1 MNEKKQFYGKT
12 LGPWIPIIV
21 MIVGMIASVIL
32 GSGGLL
38 RFSLFGFFGRVV
50 GLFLAKDK
58 KHYGDILM
66 AGLQN
71 HMLAVIIMA
80 FLLAGVLSQLLKMSG
95 LINGLIWAMSI
106 LHLPTGFIPVIAFL
120 TCVLISTAC
129 GTSSGSVT
137 AVAPVLVP
145 LAASLDCNV
154 GLVCGAIISGAI
166 FGDNLAPI
174 SDTTIG
180 SALTQ
185 EAKINEV
192 VATRLP
198 YSLIAGAISAVLFII
213 MGLSTTVEQAA
224 NIQMDSS
231 DAKALVLL
239 IIPIIMIVMM
249 KKGWGLV
256 PTLLICNVTGILIN
270 LILGC
275 ISVETMLSETG
286 PILAGMT
293 GMLNIILFIML
304 LFGILEILNQT
315 GSFDKLLNGL
325 VKICK
330 TPRSAEL
337 VCMLASAIGSLASGG
352 SSTAVMFFGPMVKE
366 IMRKFKI
373 DRNRGANFL
382 DATACA
388 VTGLMPYGT
397 PCMLAISFAVQC
409 EGVSPAFSF
418 KDIMPYNYH
427 CIFLFLIFLLSAIT
441 GIGRKY
447 EKEASALD
455 SSEA

>member
-1 MNEKKQFYGKT
+1 MNEKTQFYGKT
-12 LGPWIPIIV
+12 LGPWLPIIV
-21 MIVGMIASVIL
+21 MIISMIVSVIL
-32 GSGGLL
+32 GGGGLL
-38 RFSLFGFFGRVV
+38 RFSLFGFFGLVV
-50 GLFLAKDK
+50 GLLLAKDK
-58 KHYGDILM
+58 RHYGDIIIK
-66 AGLQN
+66 GLQN
-71 HMLAVIIMA
+71 QMLAVIVMA
-80 FLLAGVLSQLLKMSG
+80 FLLAGILSQLLKMSG

-106 LHLPTGFIPVIAFL
+106 LNLPTGFIPVISFF
-120 TCVLISTAC
+120 TCILISTAC

-154 GLVCGAIISGAI
+154 GLVCGAIISGSI

-192 VATRLP
+192 VASRLP
-198 YSLIAGAISAVLFII
+198 YSLIAGGISAVLFII

-224 NIQMDSS
+224 DIQVDSS
-231 DAKALVLL
+231 DAKALALL

-256 PTLLICNVTGILIN
+256 STLLICNITGILIN
-270 LILGC
+270 LVLGC
-275 ISVETMLSETG
+275 IPMETMFGESG

-315 GSFDKLLNGL
+315 GSFDRLLNGL

-337 VCMLASAIGSLASGG
+337 VCMLASGIGSVASGG
-352 SSTAVMFFGPMVKE
+352 SATAVMFFGPMVKE

-388 VTGLMPYGT
+388 VTGLLPYGT

-409 EGVSPAFSF
+409 EGVSSDFSF

-427 CIFLFLIFLLSAIT
+427 CILLILIFLLSAVT

-447 EKEASALD
+447 EKEIPVPD